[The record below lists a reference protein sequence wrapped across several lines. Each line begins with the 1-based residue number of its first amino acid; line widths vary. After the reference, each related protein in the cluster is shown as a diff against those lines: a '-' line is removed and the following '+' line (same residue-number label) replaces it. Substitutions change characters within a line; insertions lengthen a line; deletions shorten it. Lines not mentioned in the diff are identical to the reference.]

1 MGPTTAPGAAGIPL
15 CRWVHDACMA
25 VPHNDNRR
33 HGTGQRRL
41 SLLEQTPTGGCM
53 AQAKVCALTCCR
65 YHLGGERTTDDGHAF
80 RCALDAANS
89 YPHGLPPS
97 VVAMLLGVT
106 ESECQST
113 ERAALRRVAV
123 GMQRLKNDEA
133 EGARQARHKART
145 GRPAPAMPIPPL
157 APTPPAVR
165 PKVLRRRP
173 QPAPVPLVASPPS
186 SPDPAA
192 TLPLLD
198 LDDAP
203 RSLPR
208 PRQPRPGRR
217 RAAPSALPVVPPVDP
232 RQLALWPAAAE

>member
-1 MGPTTAPGAAGIPL
+1 
-15 CRWVHDACMA
+15 
-25 VPHNDNRR
+25 
-33 HGTGQRRL
+33 
-41 SLLEQTPTGGCM
+41 M
-53 AQAKVCALTCCR
+53 AQAKACALTCCR
-65 YHLGGERTTDDGHAF
+65 YHLGGERTMADGHAF

-97 VVAMLLGVT
+97 VVAMLLGIT
-106 ESECQST
+106 EGECQST
-113 ERAALRRVAV
+113 ERAALRGVAV
-123 GMQRLKNDEA
+123 ELQKARNDEH

-145 GRPAPAMPIPPL
+145 GRPAPAMPVPPL
-157 APTPPAVR
+157 VPSAPAVR

-173 QPAPVPLVASPPS
+173 QPAPVPLVASPVDATLGSPLPPS
-186 SPDPAA
+186 RPGADPAA

-203 RSLPR
+203 RPLPR

-217 RAAPSALPVVPPVDP
+217 QAAPSALPPVPPVDP